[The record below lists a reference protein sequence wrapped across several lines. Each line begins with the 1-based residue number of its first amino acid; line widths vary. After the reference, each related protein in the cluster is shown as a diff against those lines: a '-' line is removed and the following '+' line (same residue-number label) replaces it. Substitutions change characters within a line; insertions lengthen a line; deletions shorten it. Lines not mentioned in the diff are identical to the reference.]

1 VAGWRTL
8 TGRWLDA
15 MALLDRLLATDERF
29 LLGTW
34 LRSGG
39 YDARALITTW
49 GGRDPAAQLHNYG
62 GRELAGLVA
71 DVYLPRW
78 REHFAAL
85 EPVVTGAA
93 GHWTPIDWFALDD
106 AWARGAGA
114 YPTAPAG
121 DPFAVA
127 NAVVSLLTAP

>member
-1 VAGWRTL
+1 
-8 TGRWLDA
+8 
-15 MALLDRLLATDERF
+15 
-29 LLGTW
+29 
-34 LRSGG
+34 
-39 YDARALITTW
+39 
-49 GGRDPAAQLHNYG
+49 
-62 GRELAGLVA
+62 
-71 DVYLPRW
+71 
-78 REHFAAL
+78 
-85 EPVVTGAA
+85 VVTGAA